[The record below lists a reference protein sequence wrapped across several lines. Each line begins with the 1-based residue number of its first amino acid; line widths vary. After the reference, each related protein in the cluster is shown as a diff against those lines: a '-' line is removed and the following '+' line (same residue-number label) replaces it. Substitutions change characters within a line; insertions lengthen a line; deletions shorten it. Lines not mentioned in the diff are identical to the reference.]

1 MQKLALSGM
10 AMWSVWQPDRAMFFN
25 SFFLERAG
33 GNIVVDPLALSDV
46 QTAYLRERGGVA
58 WIVITNRDHERRA
71 RELAT
76 AFSAKIATGEKEAKL
91 LSGPADR
98 QLKTGDTLADDLEVI
113 ELEGGKTPGEI
124 ALHLKGAKAA
134 IVGDALWGDPAGS
147 LRLPPDEKL
156 IDPKKAVLSLRQIWA
171 LRLDVLLV
179 GDGACL
185 FGNADA
191 IIGACLQARA
201 DVYVN
206 RINVDEL
213 YPTERFSEGG
223 GRYEGLYE
231 EIGNL
236 IGARVLG
243 YQITT
248 LPPGKRFCPLHIED
262 MDEEMFIIWEGEA
275 VIRTLRGEYTCRKG
289 DIIAFPVGDIGA
301 HQVIN
306 KSDKPCRVFMLGAED
321 PKGVCYYP
329 DSKKVLVSS
338 RGRLIIRTEPALDY
352 YDGET

>member
-1 MQKLALSGM
+1 MQQLALRGM
-10 AMWSVWQPDRAMFFN
+10 AMWSVWQPDRSLFFN
-25 SFFLERAG
+25 SFFLEREG
-33 GNIVVDPLALSDV
+33 GNVVVDPLVIADDDA
-46 QTAYLRERGGVA
+46 AYLRDRGGVG

-71 RELAT
+71 RDLAA
-76 AFSAKIATGEKEAKL
+76 AFGAKIATGEQEAAL
-91 LSGPADR
+91 LSGPVDR
-98 QLKTGDTLADDLEVI
+98 LLKTGDTLANDIEVI
-113 ELEGGKTPGEI
+113 ALEGGKTPGEI
-124 ALHLKGAKAA
+124 ALHLRGSKAA

-147 LRLPPDEKL
+147 LRLPADEKL
-156 IDPKKAVLSLRQIWA
+156 IDPRKAALSLRQVWA
-171 LRLDVLLV
+171 LRVDVLLV

-185 FGNADA
+185 FGGADA
-191 IIGACLQARA
+191 IIGDCLQART

-213 YPTERFSEGG
+213 YPEPFSEGG
-223 GRYEGLYE
+223 GLYEGVYE

-236 IGARVLG
+236 IGARRLG

-248 LPPGKRFCPLHIED
+248 LPPGKRFCPLHAED
-262 MDEEMFIIWEGEA
+262 MEEEMFIIWEGEA
-275 VIRTLRGEYTCRKG
+275 VIRTLRGEFTCRKG
-289 DIIAFPVGDIGA
+289 DIIAFPIGDIGA

-321 PKGVCYYP
+321 PKSVAYYP

-338 RGRLIIRTEPALDY
+338 RGRLILRTEPVLDY

>member
-1 MQKLALSGM
+1 MQQLALRGM

-25 SFFLERAG
+25 SFFVERES
-33 GNIVVDPLALSDV
+33 GNVIVDPLTASEDV
-46 QTAYLRERGGVA
+46 IAYLKGHGGVA

-71 RELAT
+71 RDLAA
-76 AFSAKIATGEKEAKL
+76 AFGAKIATGEKEAAL

-98 QLKTGDTLADDLEVI
+98 LLRSGDTIADGIDVI
-113 ELEGGKTPGEI
+113 ALEGGKTPGEI
-124 ALHLKGAKAA
+124 ALHLREHKAA

-156 IDPKKAVLSLRQIWA
+156 IDPAKAVLSLRQIWA

-179 GDGACL
+179 GDGACI
-185 FGNADA
+185 FAGADTV
-191 IIGACLQARA
+191 IGDCLQARS

-206 RINVDEL
+206 RINIDEL
-213 YPTERFSEGG
+213 YKETFSEGG
-223 GRYEGLYE
+223 GRYEGVYE

-236 IGARVLG
+236 IGARKLG

-248 LPPGKRFCPLHIED
+248 LPPGKRLCPLHAED
-262 MDEEMFIIWEGEA
+262 MEEELFIVWEGEA

-289 DIIAFPVGDIGA
+289 DIIAFPVGDIGT

-321 PKGVCYYP
+321 PKGVAYYP

-338 RGRLIIRTEPALDY
+338 RGRMILRTEPVLDY